1 MPRNFTR
8 NQNELIDSIALS
20 LEKLD
25 SLLFFLENYQEEQ
38 HAISVRYP
46 NLKYFHEPRVLPL
59 LFMATEAQRK
69 IKEDF
74 QKLAFGE
81 N

>member
-38 HAISVRYP
+38 RAYSVQYP
-46 NLKYFHEPRVLPL
+46 NLLQSFEPRVLSL
-59 LFMATEAQRK
+59 LYMAIEAQRK
-69 IKEDF
+69 IKENF
-74 QKLAFGE
+74 EQLTLGA